1 MPLPQPNLSPVLFLL
16 ISFLVFLSGLVW
28 DPARRRV
35 DLLPAACPHVWENDS
50 GSWSSSHMLFC
61 LSFLLFLCM
70 NPKLN
75 PFLLQVSMFCYGARV
90 GFYQG
95 DISLL
100 MDDIKTLKPT
110 FFPVVPRLLNRIY
123 DKVSK
128 RITRSSFSF
137 TRCKVQQIH
146 PLVKIMHQ
154 YSSLA
159 SAGSPGAVR
168 PLHGPGFNPSWGYF
182 LPAFPLSSRHCC
194 IAIKLK
200 SKKPHKID
208 WFKSRLIFLLR

>member
-1 MPLPQPNLSPVLFLL
+1 
-16 ISFLVFLSGLVW
+16 
-28 DPARRRV
+28 
-35 DLLPAACPHVWENDS
+35 
-50 GSWSSSHMLFC
+50 
-61 LSFLLFLCM
+61 M

-75 PFLLQVSMFCYGARV
+75 LFLLQVSMFCYGARV

-137 TRCKVQQIH
+137 TRCQ
-146 PLVKIMHQ
+146 
-154 YSSLA
+154 
-159 SAGSPGAVR
+159 SAADPPVSKNHSPV
-168 PLHGPGFNPSWGYF
+168 
-182 LPAFPLSSRHCC
+182 
-194 IAIKLK
+194 
-200 SKKPHKID
+200 
-208 WFKSRLIFLLR
+208 